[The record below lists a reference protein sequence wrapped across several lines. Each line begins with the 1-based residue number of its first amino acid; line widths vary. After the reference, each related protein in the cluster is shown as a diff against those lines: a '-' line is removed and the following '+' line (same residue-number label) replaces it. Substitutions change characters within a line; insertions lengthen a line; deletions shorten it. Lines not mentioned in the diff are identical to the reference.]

1 MSCTLKPKISPL
13 EKLTKC
19 LLSFENLRVFNNTL
33 FLDSSGKFV
42 QLQICLEYFE
52 FDPQSMLRIYL
63 WLGIIVTFTDFN
75 SIFHPIDSHV
85 NLKVQ
90 IPIF

>member
-1 MSCTLKPKISPL
+1 
-13 EKLTKC
+13 
-19 LLSFENLRVFNNTL
+19 
-33 FLDSSGKFV
+33 
-42 QLQICLEYFE
+42 
-52 FDPQSMLRIYL
+52 MLRIYL

-90 IPIF
+90 IPIFWSFYKDPNVDLNILFWLQ

>member
-1 MSCTLKPKISPL
+1 M
-13 EKLTKC
+13 
-19 LLSFENLRVFNNTL
+19 LSFENLRVFNNTL

-52 FDPQSMLRIYL
+52 FDPQSMLKIYL

-75 SIFHPIDSHV
+75 SISHPIDSHV
-85 NLKVQ
+85 NLKIQ
-90 IPIF
+90 IPVF